1 MEKYYLTVDGKE
13 YKNIHIV
20 PPIKRSFQI
29 LDGENAGRLAL
40 SGRMVRDIVG
50 TFYNFSMTVNKD
62 KSNLAEYDEL
72 YEVLSSP
79 VASHEIVVPYG
90 QGTITFD
97 AYVTNGSDELTRIDD
112 NGNNWTA
119 LQINFIAMN
128 PERLPT

>member
-1 MEKYYLTVDGKE
+1 MNQYYLTVDGKE

-40 SGRMVRDIVG
+40 SGKMVRDIVG
-50 TFYNFSMTVNKD
+50 TFYNFSLTINKD

-72 YEVLSSP
+72 YDVISAP
-79 VASHEIVVPYG
+79 VASHEIIVPYG
-90 QGTITFD
+90 QDVITFD
-97 AYVTNGSDELTRIDD
+97 AYVTNGSDELSRIDE
-112 NGNNWTA
+112 NGNKWTG

-128 PERLPT
+128 PMRTPQ